1 MALQMTLQLGS
12 SIISGY
18 LTNEIPGLISGSLN
32 VAGLRDP
39 LEVRLKGNFL
49 RDIAGCRLDFTNPI
63 PQSNPYFVSML
74 SDLQSGESGE
84 MTASRRIIRALK
96 ATRPPK
102 TYVAQ
107 APKTALKNLLFLE
120 WFNAQGQRIVIQS
133 WHWQLKAS
141 VPIWQLPKDLEQDI
155 IKQNRERRKKFLL
168 ESRRDPSDADYIEP
182 VAPTDAL
189 TYEEP
194 INIPVLPQ
202 PTQGHDLRC
211 LNDAQVPFPEQMEIQ
226 IEALKLAIDLERL
239 EEQLSRPVGVLARP
253 TLASLL
259 QSIADLCAQLSQ
271 TMRHFATLQR
281 EGWSYLV
288 TDVEQSLLL
297 MTAAVN
303 VCEDALKDQEL
314 KIDREWLTKARMQLE
329 CVEKQTA
336 ELLEM
341 MRR

>member
-1 MALQMTLQLGS
+1 MTLQLGS

-18 LTNEIPGLISGSLN
+18 LSNEIPGVISGSLII
-32 VAGLRDP
+32 AGLRYP
-39 LEVRLKGNFL
+39 LEVRLQGNFL

-63 PQSNPYFVSML
+63 PQSNPYFVSLL
-74 SDLQSGESGE
+74 SDLQTGDSGE

-107 APKTALKNLLFLE
+107 ASKTALKNLLFLE
-120 WFNAQGQRIVIQS
+120 WFNVQGQRIVIQS
-133 WHWQLKAS
+133 WHWQLQAS
-141 VPIWQLPKDLEQDI
+141 VPLWQLPKELELDL
-155 IKQNRERRKKFLL
+155 IKKNRARRKEFLL
-168 ESRRDPSDADYIEP
+168 ESARDQGDPDGLEP
-182 VAPTDAL
+182 AAPTDAL

-194 INIPVLPQ
+194 MNDPFVHLPA
-202 PTQGHDLRC
+202 PGHDLRSVS
-211 LNDAQVPFPEQMEIQ
+211 DADLQLPEQMEVQ
-226 IEALKLAIDLERL
+226 IEALKLATDLERL

-253 TLASLL
+253 TLAGLL

-303 VCEDALKDQEL
+303 VCEEALMDQEI
-314 KIDREWLTKARMQLE
+314 KIDRDWLTQARIQLE
-329 CVEKQTA
+329 CVEKQTSG
-336 ELLEM
+336 LLDM